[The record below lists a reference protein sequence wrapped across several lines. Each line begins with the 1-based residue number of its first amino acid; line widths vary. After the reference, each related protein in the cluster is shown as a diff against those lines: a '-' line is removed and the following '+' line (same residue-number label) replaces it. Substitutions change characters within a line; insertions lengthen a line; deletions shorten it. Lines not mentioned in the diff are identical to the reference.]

1 MMLISPILSSPTI
14 DKIHLKS
21 FDFKVRTS
29 NVLRANI
36 TVDEQGRTE
45 REKYYFNSP
54 TINVT
59 VEPDRQGKDCLKV
72 YFNPNKIEQE
82 QVILECRQVGIDFPI
97 LESQVIRAD
106 IERHQQLQQSLL
118 SYHSIFHQAASG
130 RNLKTTNNQSFRVG
144 TGSIQIEI
152 YDKSIQAKLGE
163 PNIVR
168 IESRYLKPNYLQKE
182 GIYTLESLLNAD
194 TSKLMQL
201 YNRPK
206 DMYLSNLAK
215 LQGNKAVEQIGD
227 YIRLLEQ
234 LHQTSNRPTTDFLQS
249 ISLDTIGIEQVLNII
264 QSADIPKR
272 KRYNAKQ
279 YVLKQIPKLSIPQQ
293 ADKVREILSYFNLA
307 S

>member
-1 MMLISPILSSPTI
+1 MKISNI
-14 DKIHLKS
+14 
-21 FDFKVRTS
+21 
-29 NVLRANI
+29 LRANI

-54 TINVT
+54 TMNIT

-72 YFNPNKIEQE
+72 FFNPNKTDQD
-82 QVILECRQVGIDFPI
+82 QVLKDCRQAGIDFPI

-106 IERHQQLQQSLL
+106 IERHQQLNQSLY
-118 SYHSIFHQAASG
+118 SYHSIFHQATSG
-130 RNLKTTNNQSFRVG
+130 RTLKTTNNQSFRVG

-152 YDKSIQAKLGE
+152 YDKSLQAKLID
-163 PNIVR
+163 PNIIR

-182 GIYTLESLLNAD
+182 GIYTLESLLTAD

-215 LQGNKAVEQIGD
+215 LQGNRAVDQVGN

-234 LHQTSNRPTTDFLQS
+234 LHQTSNRPNIDFLQS
-249 ISLDTIGIEQVLNII
+249 ICLDTIGIDQVLNII

-272 KRYNAKQ
+272 KRSKAKQ
-279 YVLKQIPKLSIPQQ
+279 YILKQVPKLNMPQQ

>member
-1 MMLISPILSSPTI
+1 MLISPILGRPTI

-21 FDFKVRTS
+21 FDFKVKTS
-29 NVLRANI
+29 NMLRGNLSL
-36 TVDEQGRTE
+36 DEQGRTE
-45 REKYYFNSP
+45 REKYYFNSQ

-72 YFNPNKIEQE
+72 YFNPNKIEPN

-106 IERHQQLQQSLL
+106 IERHQQLQQSLY
-118 SYHSIFHQAASG
+118 SYHSIFNQATSG
-130 RNLKTTNNQSFRVG
+130 RTLKTTNNQSFRIG

-152 YDKSIQAKLGE
+152 YDKSLQAKLKE

-168 IESRYLKPNYLQKE
+168 IESRYLKPNYLQKQ
-182 GIYTLESLLNAD
+182 GIYSLESLLNAD

-201 YNRPK
+201 YIRPK
-206 DMYLSNLAK
+206 DMYLSNLSK
-215 LQGNKAVEQIGD
+215 LQGNKAVEQVGD

-234 LHQTSNRPTTDFLQS
+234 LHETSSRPATDWLMM
-249 ISLDTIGIEQVLNII
+249 INIESLGIDNILDMVK
-264 QSADIPKR
+264 SANIKKE
-272 KRYNAKQ
+272 KRYNDRKL
-279 YVLKQIPKLSIPQQ
+279 VLKVASKLNMPQQ
-293 ADKVREILSYFNLA
+293 ADMVKEILSYFNLA

>member
-1 MMLISPILSSPTI
+1 MLISPILDRPTI

-21 FDFKVRTS
+21 FDFNMKTS
-29 NVLRANI
+29 NILRANI

-54 TINVT
+54 TMNIT

-72 YFNPNKIEQE
+72 FFNPNKTDQD
-82 QVILECRQVGIDFPI
+82 QVLKDCRQAGIDFPI

-106 IERHQQLQQSLL
+106 IERHQQLNQSLY
-118 SYHSIFHQAASG
+118 SYHSIFHQATSG
-130 RNLKTTNNQSFRVG
+130 RTLKTTNNQSFRVG

-152 YDKSIQAKLGE
+152 YDKSLQAKLID
-163 PNIVR
+163 PNIIR

-182 GIYTLESLLNAD
+182 GIYTLESLLTAD

-215 LQGNKAVEQIGD
+215 LQGNRAVDQVGN

-234 LHQTSNRPTTDFLQS
+234 LHQTSNRPNIDFLQS
-249 ISLDTIGIEQVLNII
+249 ICLDTIGIDQVLNII

-272 KRYNAKQ
+272 KRSKAKQ
-279 YVLKQIPKLSIPQQ
+279 YILKQVPKLNMPQQ

-307 S
+307 

>member
-1 MMLISPILSSPTI
+1 MLISPILSSPTI
-14 DKIHLKS
+14 DKVHLKS

-36 TVDEQGRTE
+36 SLDEQGRTE

-72 YFNPNKIEQE
+72 FFNPNKVEPN
-82 QVILECRQVGIDFPI
+82 QVLLECRQAGIDFPI

-106 IERHQQLQQSLL
+106 IERHQQLSQCLY
-118 SYHSIFHQAASG
+118 SYHSIFNQAVSG
-130 RNLKTTNNQSFRVG
+130 RTLKTTNNQSFRIG
-144 TGSIQIEI
+144 TGTMQLEI
-152 YDKSIQAKLGE
+152 YDKSIEAKLSE
-163 PNIVR
+163 PNIIR
-168 IESRYLKPNYLQKE
+168 IESRYMKPNYLQKQ
-182 GIYTLESLLNAD
+182 GIYTLESLLNSD

-206 DMYLSNLAK
+206 DMYLSNLEK
-215 LQGNKAVEQIGD
+215 LKGNKAVEQVGD

-234 LHQTSNRPTTDFLQS
+234 LHQTNSRPITTFMNKGFLMT
-249 ISLDTIGIEQVLNII
+249 LGLETVLMII
-264 QSADIPKR
+264 QSADIPKQ
-272 KRYNAKQ
+272 KRYNDKKQ
-279 YVLKQIPKLSIPQQ
+279 VLKVASEISVPEQ
-293 ADKVREILSYFNLA
+293 ADKVKEILSYFNLA

>member
-1 MMLISPILSSPTI
+1 MLISPILSSPTI

-21 FDFKVRTS
+21 LDFKVKAS
-29 NVLRANI
+29 NILRANI
-36 TVDEQGRTE
+36 TVDEHGRTE

-54 TINVT
+54 TMNIT

-72 YFNPNKIEQE
+72 YFNPNKIEPE
-82 QVILECRQVGIDFPI
+82 QILKDCRQVGIDFSI

-106 IERHQQLQQSLL
+106 IERHQQLNQSLY

-130 RNLKTTNNQSFRVG
+130 RTLKTTNNQSFRIG

-152 YDKSIQAKLGE
+152 YDKSLQAKLID
-163 PNIVR
+163 PNIIR

-182 GIYTLESLLNAD
+182 GIYTLESLLNSD

-201 YNRPK
+201 YIRPK
-206 DMYLSNLAK
+206 NMYLSNLEN
-215 LQGNKAVEQIGD
+215 LQGNRSVEQVGD
-227 YIRLLEQ
+227 YIRLFEK

-249 ISLDTIGIEQVLNII
+249 ISLDRIGIEQVLNII

-279 YVLKQIPKLSIPQQ
+279 YVLKQIPKLSIPEQGN
-293 ADKVREILSYFNLA
+293 KVKEILSYFNLA

>member
-1 MMLISPILSSPTI
+1 MLISPILDRPTI

-21 FDFKVRTS
+21 FDFNMKTS
-29 NVLRANI
+29 NILRANI

-54 TINVT
+54 TMNIT

-72 YFNPNKIEQE
+72 FFNPNKTDQD
-82 QVILECRQVGIDFPI
+82 QVLKDCRQAGIDFHI

-106 IERHQQLQQSLL
+106 IERHQQLQQSLY
-118 SYHSIFHQAASG
+118 SYHPIFNQATSG
-130 RNLKTTNNQSFRVG
+130 RTLKTTNNQSFRVG
-144 TGSIQIEI
+144 TGSLQIEI
-152 YDKSIQAKLGE
+152 YDKSLQAKLID
-163 PNIVR
+163 PNIIR

-206 DMYLSNLAK
+206 DMYLSNLEK
-215 LQGNKAVEQIGD
+215 LQGNKEIEQVGN
-227 YIRLLEQ
+227 YITLLEQ
-234 LHQTSNRPTTDFLQS
+234 LHQTDSRPGTTWLM
-249 ISLDTIGIEQVLNII
+249 IINLELIGIDKALDMVK
-264 QSADIPKR
+264 SANLPKE
-272 KRYNAKQ
+272 KRYNVRKQ
-279 YVLKQIPKLSIPQQ
+279 VLKVASKMNLPQQ
-293 ADKVREILSYFNLA
+293 ESRVREILSYFNLA

>member
-21 FDFKVRTS
+21 FDFKMKTS
-29 NVLRANI
+29 NILRGSI
-36 TVDEQGRTE
+36 SLDEQGRTE

-72 YFNPNKIEQE
+72 FFNPNKIEQE
-82 QVILECRQVGIDFPI
+82 QVILECRQAGIDFPI

-106 IERHQQLQQSLL
+106 IERHQQLNQSLY

-130 RNLKTTNNQSFRVG
+130 RTLKTTNNQSFRIG
-144 TGSIQIEI
+144 TGTMQIEI
-152 YDKSIQAKLGE
+152 YDKSLQAKLSE
-163 PNIVR
+163 PNIIR
-168 IESRYLKPNYLQKE
+168 IESRYLKPNYLQKS
-182 GIYTLESLLNAD
+182 GIYNLESLLNAD

-201 YNRPK
+201 YSKPK
-206 DMYLSNLAK
+206 NMYLGNLEK
-215 LQGNKAVEQIGD
+215 LQGNKTVEQVGD
-227 YIRLLEQ
+227 YIRLLEH

-249 ISLDTIGIEQVLNII
+249 ICLDTIGIEQVLNII

>member
-1 MMLISPILSSPTI
+1 MLISPILDRPTI

-21 FDFKVRTS
+21 FDFNMKIS
-29 NVLRANI
+29 NILRANI

-54 TINVT
+54 TMNIT

-72 YFNPNKIEQE
+72 FFNPNKTDQD
-82 QVILECRQVGIDFPI
+82 QVLKDCRQAGIDFPI

-106 IERHQQLQQSLL
+106 IERHQQLNQSLY
-118 SYHSIFHQAASG
+118 SYHSIFHQATSG
-130 RNLKTTNNQSFRVG
+130 RTLKTTNNQSFRVG

-152 YDKSIQAKLGE
+152 YDKSLQAKLID
-163 PNIVR
+163 PNIIR

-182 GIYTLESLLNAD
+182 GIYTLESLLTAD

-215 LQGNKAVEQIGD
+215 LQGNRAVDQVGN

-234 LHQTSNRPTTDFLQS
+234 LHQTSNRPNIDFLQS
-249 ISLDTIGIEQVLNII
+249 ICLDTIGIDQVLNII

-272 KRYNAKQ
+272 KRSKAKQ
-279 YVLKQIPKLSIPQQ
+279 YILKQVPKLNMPQQ